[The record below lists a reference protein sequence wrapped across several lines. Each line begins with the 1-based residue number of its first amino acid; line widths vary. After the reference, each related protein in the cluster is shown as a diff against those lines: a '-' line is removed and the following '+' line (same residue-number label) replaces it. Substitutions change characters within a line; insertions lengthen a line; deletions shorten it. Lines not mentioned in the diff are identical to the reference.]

1 MTIDGNILINVLPSA
16 NAVRRQS
23 FGRQVIATDA
33 VEAGFTETHRIYQKA
48 SDASADAD
56 LSAGAKA
63 AVATFFQQG
72 LHSTDVAVM
81 KATQTTTPYD
91 NIAADLAA
99 LDLVLDF
106 YGVTCQSRVQTDVE
120 AAAAWVAANSPRL
133 GYFQTS
139 DAAVLAQTALNVAEN
154 LQGLNYDNVA
164 LAWHDNDAQNYDVA
178 QMAYKLAADPDQTTT
193 QWAYTPLTG
202 VTVPTQAALGAA
214 DRVVL
219 EGYNCNYYATLRGA
233 PATWPGVTVNGNKI
247 DELTSRDWYQARAEE
262 QTAQHILN
270 KSAQNRK
277 VPFTDKGMRE
287 LSGIMLAIGRRGE
300 NPQLGHFRP
309 GSFSVDIPP
318 ITDVPS
324 ADVQGRIFQVG
335 TAQAI
340 LAGSIEK
347 VVWNVAIT
355 SS

>member
-23 FGRQVIATDA
+23 FGRLVIATDA
-33 VEAGFTETHRIYQKA
+33 VEAGFTETHRVYQKD
-48 SDASADAD
+48 SDASSDAD

-72 LHSTDVAVM
+72 LHPTDVAVM
-81 KATQTTTPYD
+81 KCATGYTSLATE
-91 NIAADLAA
+91 LAA
-99 LDLVLDF
+99 LAVVFPDF
-106 YGVTCQSRVQTDVE
+106 YGVTVQSRVQTDVE

-139 DAAVLAQTALNVAEN
+139 DAAVLAQTAANVAEN
-154 LQGLNYDNVA
+154 LQGFNYDNVA
-164 LAWHDNDAQNYDVA
+164 LAWHDNDAQNFDVA
-178 QMAYKLAADPDQTTT
+178 QMAYKLAADPDVTTT

-202 VTVPTQAALGAA
+202 VTVPGALVLDAA
-214 DRVVL
+214 DQVVL
-219 EGYNCNYYATLRGA
+219 EGYNANYYSTLRGA

-247 DELTSRDWYQARAEE
+247 DELTSRDWFQARAEE
-262 QTAQHILN
+262 RAAQHTLT

-287 LSGIMLAIGRRGE
+287 HAGLMLALGRQGE
-300 NPQLGHFRP
+300 NPSLGHFRP

-318 ITDVPS
+318 ITDVPP
-324 ADVQGRIFQVG
+324 ADIQGRIFQVG
-335 TAQAI
+335 TAEAI